1 MRISP
6 SSPNFHAVSARP
18 MDAAASSARQVDHSR
33 GYPVGDGTFA
43 SSVRGTAPQRE
54 RDLQLAMM
62 SNDAYKS
69 DAPGATGTQSEREL
83 EQAGWRRLRPEG
95 DHLVDAQGNRIPISA
110 ADLHDPTTGF
120 DAAIYQNAQG
130 QYVVAYRGT
139 DNWSPGAGGD
149 LTTNA
154 GQGAGLKTEQYQQ
167 AVALAQNAEKIFGKG
182 NVVFTGHSLGGGLA
196 SAAMLATGAPGVTF
210 NAAGLSDN
218 TIRALQGNPNEVRA
232 AMADNGQIRR
242 YVVDGDLLTTA
253 QQKSEATKGWQQFGI
268 TSILGGSLPDAV
280 GHELHVKPSQTTDKS
295 GLMGPVNLHGGGQ
308 DNTSYVEALRENAA
322 YEKSNPLPVLN
333 ALENL
338 PEATV
343 NLLASAGKNV
353 FDLGSEA
360 IGALRETRG
369 EMSAVVK
376 NDLAK
381 GQLIEGSV
389 RLTGQAADAAL
400 DITGSAVRQGADF
413 AGDVV
418 MEGSTLVGKFIR
430 NTGKQV
436 GLESGFNKV
445 ASFVETAGQGI
456 NTLMDKAGDLA
467 GRGLDKLGDGIQWA
481 TGKLGDGIQLARDA
495 TLWAAGK
502 AVDGA
507 KWAAGKAVDGAKWA
521 AGKAVDGAKWA
532 AGKAVDGARWAA
544 GKVADGANWAAG
556 KVAEGAKW
564 LADSKLNPANWW

>member
-1 MRISP
+1 M
-6 SSPNFHAVSARP
+6 
-18 MDAAASSARQVDHSR
+18 
-33 GYPVGDGTFA
+33 
-43 SSVRGTAPQRE
+43 
-54 RDLQLAMM
+54 
-62 SNDAYKS
+62 
-69 DAPGATGTQSEREL
+69 
-83 EQAGWRRLRPEG
+83 
-95 DHLVDAQGNRIPISA
+95 DAQGNRIPIST

-154 GQGAGLKTEQYQQ
+154 GQGAGLETEQYQQ

-218 TIRALQGNPNEVRA
+218 TIRTLQGNPNEVRA

-253 QQKSEATKGWQQFGI
+253 QQTSEATKGWPQFVI

-308 DNTSYVEALRENAA
+308 DNTSYVEALRENPA

-333 ALENL
+333 TVKNL
-338 PEATV
+338 PEAAFEAAFNV
-343 NLLASAGKNV
+343 LASAGGNV
-353 FDLGSEA
+353 FGFGSEA
-360 IGALRETRG
+360 VGALRETRG

-381 GQLIEGSV
+381 GQLIEGGV

-521 AGKAVDGAKWA
+521 AGKAVDGARWA
-532 AGKAVDGARWAA
+532 AGKVADGANWVAS
-544 GKVADGANWAAG
+544 KVADGANWAAG